1 MKKSRKNFLIG
12 TGLALGSIAAISSIS
27 YFITKKMITVA
38 LDREAPKTSAASMKL
53 LTGDSKIEE
62 KLNFLMEKAKVLEE
76 KELEPVEIT
85 AQDGTALVG
94 HLFRNKNAKR
104 TIIAMHGWRSSWA
117 KDFCLIYEFL
127 FENDCNVLF
136 AEQRGQGGSGGDY
149 MGFGLTERF
158 DCLDWIGFVNSTK
171 MKKLPI
177 YLLGISMGAT
187 TVLMT
192 TGSQLP
198 SNVKGV
204 IADCGFT
211 SPNDIWRHVAQ
222 NMKIL
227 YTGFMGEIAS
237 AICKRKINVAPDEYS
252 TITALENSTVPVL
265 FIHGT
270 EDKFVPIEMTYSNY
284 KACASPKSLF
294 IVPGAEHGAS
304 YFAAKDEYEKQVKE
318 FWSRWD
324 ED

>member
-1 MKKSRKNFLIG
+1 MEKNKKNFLLG
-12 TGLALGSIAAISSIS
+12 TGIALGSIAAVSSIS
-27 YFITKKMITVA
+27 YFITKKLVTVA
-38 LDREAPKTSAASMKL
+38 LDREAPKTNTTSMKL
-53 LTGDSKIEE
+53 LTGETNIEE
-62 KLNFLMEKAKVLEE
+62 KMNFLIEKAKVLEE
-76 KELEPVEIT
+76 KPLEVVEIT
-85 AQDGTALVG
+85 AQDGTKLVG

-104 TIIAMHGWRSSWA
+104 TLIAMHGWRSSWA

-136 AEQRGQGGSGGDY
+136 AEQRGQGESGGDY
-149 MGFGLTERF
+149 MGFGLTERY
-158 DCLDWIGFVNSTK
+158 DCLDWINWVNSTK
-171 MKKLPI
+171 MNKLPV
-177 YLLGISMGAT
+177 YLIGISMGAT

-192 TGSQLP
+192 TGSELP
-198 SNVKGV
+198 QNVKGV

-227 YTGFMGEIAS
+227 YTGLMGEIAS
-237 AICKRKINVAPDEYS
+237 AICKRKINAAPDEYS
-252 TITALENSTVPVL
+252 TIMALENSKVPVL

-270 EDKFVPIEMTYSNY
+270 DDKFVPITMTYDNY
-284 KACASPKSLF
+284 KACVAPKSLF

-304 YFAAKDEYEKQVKE
+304 YFVAKDEYENQVKQ

-324 ED
+324 

>member
-1 MKKSRKNFLIG
+1 MKKNKKNFLLG
-12 TGLALGSIAAISSIS
+12 VGLTVGAVAAVSSIS
-27 YFITKKMITVA
+27 YAITKKLVTVA
-38 LDREAPKTSAASMKL
+38 LDREGPKANPKSMQL
-53 LTGDSKIEE
+53 LTGDTNIEE
-62 KLNFLMEKAKVLEE
+62 KLSFLKENAKVLEE
-76 KELEPVEIT
+76 KQLEVVEIT
-85 AQDGTALVG
+85 AQDGTKLVG
-94 HLFRNKNAKR
+94 HLYKNKKAKR

-117 KDFCLIYEFL
+117 TDFCLISEFL
-127 FENDCNVLF
+127 FQSDCNVIF
-136 AEQRGQGGSGGDY
+136 TEQRGQGESGGEY
-149 MGFGLTERF
+149 MGFGLIERY
-158 DCLDWIGFVNSTK
+158 DCLDWVDWLNNTE

-177 YLLGISMGAT
+177 YLMGISMGAT

-192 TGSQLP
+192 TGFQLP
-198 SNVKGV
+198 QNVKGV

-227 YTGFMGEIAS
+227 YTGLMGEIAS
-237 AICKRKINVAPDEYS
+237 AICKRKINMAPDEYS
-252 TITALENSTVPVL
+252 TITALENSQTPVL

-304 YFAAKDEYEKQVKE
+304 YFVAKDEYENQLKQ
-318 FWSRWD
+318 FWLKWD
-324 ED
+324 